1 MDNWVFYI
9 IIGLVILSLF
19 SNQTQENFQNINIF
33 PPARGYNPF
42 GLGFS
47 YNPYWS
53 IWTSPWNQ
61 PTRFP
66 RLFYDIRGDPN
77 IVYRHYMLGG
87 YVPYGYMFG
96 PYLYDSQ
103 GKLLYDSKKPHYIA

>member
-9 IIGLVILSLF
+9 IIGLVILVLL
-19 SNQTQENFQNINIF
+19 SNQTQENFQNIEF
-33 PPARGYNPF
+33 LP
-42 GLGFS
+42 

-53 IWTSPWNQ
+53 TWPSLWNQ

-77 IVYRHYMLGG
+77 IVYRHYMLQG

>member
-1 MDNWVFYI
+1 MNNWVFYI
-9 IIGLVILSLF
+9 IIGLVILVLL
-19 SNQTQENFQNINIF
+19 SNQTQENFQNIEF
-33 PPARGYNPF
+33 LP
-42 GLGFS
+42 

-53 IWTSPWNQ
+53 TWPLWGPWNQ

-103 GKLLYDSKKPHYIA
+103 GNLLYDSNKPHYIA

>member
-9 IIGLVILSLF
+9 
-19 SNQTQENFQNINIF
+19 QNINIL
-33 PPARGYNPF
+33 PAAQGYNPF
-42 GLGFS
+42 GVGLP

-53 IWTSPWNQ
+53 TWPSLWNQ

>member
-1 MDNWVFYI
+1 MNNLLFYI
-9 IIGLVILSLF
+9 IIGLVILYIYI
-19 SNQTQENFQNINIF
+19 NQTQENFQNIDIL
-33 PPARGYNPF
+33 A
-42 GLGFS
+42 

-53 IWTSPWNQ
+53 TWPLWGPWNQ

-66 RLFYDIRGDPN
+66 RLYYDMRGDPN

-87 YVPYGYMFG
+87 YLPYGYMFG

>member
-9 IIGLVILSLF
+9 IIGLVILVLL
-19 SNQTQENFQNINIF
+19 SNQTQENFQNIEF
-33 PPARGYNPF
+33 LP
-42 GLGFS
+42 

-53 IWTSPWNQ
+53 TWPLWGPWNQ

>member
-1 MDNWVFYI
+1 MDNLIFYI
-9 IIGLVILSLF
+9 IIGLVILVLL
-19 SNQTQENFQNINIF
+19 SNQTQENFQNIEF
-33 PPARGYNPF
+33 LP
-42 GLGFS
+42 

-53 IWTSPWNQ
+53 TWPSLWNQ

-77 IVYRHYMLGG
+77 IVYRHYMLGQGFSESLNFFKGG

>member
-1 MDNWVFYI
+1 MDNLIFYI
-9 IIGLVILSLF
+9 IIGLVFLLLL
-19 SNQTQENFQNINIF
+19 SNQTQENFQNINIL
-33 PPARGYNPF
+33 P
-42 GLGFS
+42 

-53 IWTSPWNQ
+53 TWQWPWNQ

-77 IVYRHYMLGG
+77 IIYRHYMLGG
-87 YVPYGYMFG
+87 YIPYGYMFG

-103 GKLLYDSKKPHYIA
+103 GKLLYDSKKPYYIA